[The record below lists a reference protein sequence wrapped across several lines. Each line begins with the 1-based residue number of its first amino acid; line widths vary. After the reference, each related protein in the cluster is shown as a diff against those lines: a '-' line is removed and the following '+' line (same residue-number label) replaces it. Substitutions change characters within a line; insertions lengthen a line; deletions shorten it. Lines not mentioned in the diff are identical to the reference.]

1 MWVGVRF
8 LTTRVSPNDTYGTK
22 MVMRGDGTGKKKR
35 RNEREEGGKK
45 GRGEPRHRNEESIA
59 VLLFA
64 VTFRQG
70 IWIYINRSSD

>member
-35 RNEREEGGKK
+35 RRRNEREEEGKK
-45 GRGEPRHRNEESIA
+45 DVASRDIGMK
-59 VLLFA
+59 
-64 VTFRQG
+64 
-70 IWIYINRSSD
+70 NR